1 MRDSSYTPQKVQA
14 LQRYIQDRRD
24 AGAAK
29 RDRQHARALA
39 IALRSPM
46 HPLGPA
52 KSNPHLC
59 DDYEAAEAEY
69 RAAMRQA
76 YPRLMRYRQPVQ
88 RGALKFEVGGRWYSF
103 EQARP
108 VIRAAL
114 ELGKSKATR
123 SKAATWLAVVLHGD
137 ALDDYAIF
145 QAQPA
150 LLWILEQL
158 RPLPS

>member
-1 MRDSSYTPQKVQA
+1 
-14 LQRYIQDRRD
+14 
-24 AGAAK
+24 
-29 RDRQHARALA
+29 
-39 IALRSPM
+39 M

-88 RGALKFEVGGRWYSF
+88 RGALKFNVAEQWYSF

-114 ELGKSKATR
+114 ELDKSKATR

-150 LLWILEQL
+150 LLWIYDRLK
-158 RPLPS
+158 PLPS